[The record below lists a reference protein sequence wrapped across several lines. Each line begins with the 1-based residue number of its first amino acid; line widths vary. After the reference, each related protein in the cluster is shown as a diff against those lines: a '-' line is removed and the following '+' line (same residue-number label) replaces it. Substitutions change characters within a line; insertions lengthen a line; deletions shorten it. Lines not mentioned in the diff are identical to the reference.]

1 MHKIK
6 SVLSKLRRTMV
17 LLFPERQLYFR
28 SNGDVKFV
36 ALTTPIQGLIAV
48 VLLSITGWVSFATV
62 DHYNRQAT
70 LDNKDKEIVTLATTN
85 DKLGVEITALQKDI
99 TSKTSVIEKR
109 QNYLTEIISGDPDL
123 KSTEGDVK
131 SEFKTEAKPKT
142 EDTPKEEESS
152 GGSFDFFGINAEKE
166 NSYFDQLDQIRY
178 NAFTQLDRVEK
189 NQVHDINAVIEK
201 TKFKITRYNTAL
213 KSTGLN
219 TDTLIKAWETDLTN
233 TAMGGPF
240 IPASLPLADFS
251 EGAVLSEADKAV
263 MALNEE
269 WIKLQKIKDS
279 IESVPSLAPPE
290 KYYVSSPF
298 GRRMDPFRKVPANHP
313 GIDLA
318 GWRGTD
324 VKATAPGKV
333 VRAGPW
339 KTYGR
344 MVEIDH
350 GNGFKTRYGHMQKL
364 RVKVGQVVE
373 RGQSVGDLGCTGRC
387 TSPHVH
393 YEVWFLG
400 KLKDPM
406 PYLRVAEAVFKMQN
420 NYNVVKSE

>member
-1 MHKIK
+1 
-6 SVLSKLRRTMV
+6 MV

-36 ALTTPIQGLIAV
+36 ALTTPIQGLIAI
-48 VLLSITGWVSFATV
+48 VLLGLVGWMGFATI
-62 DHYNRQAT
+62 DHYNRQAI
-70 LDNKDKEIVTLATTN
+70 LDGKDKEINALASTN
-85 DKLGVEITALQKDI
+85 DKLGSDIASLQKDI

-109 QNYLTEIISGDPDL
+109 QEYLTEIISGDPDL
-123 KSTEGDVK
+123 KTAKGEVK
-131 SEFKTEAKPKT
+131 T
-142 EDTPKEEESS
+142 KEEIKAGSNKLETDEGSS
-152 GGSFDFFGINAEKE
+152 NDDGSDGGFDFFGINAEKE
-166 NSYFDQLDQIRY
+166 NSYFDQLDEIRQT
-178 NAFTQLDRVEK
+178 AFAQLDQVEA
-189 NQVHDINAVIEK
+189 NQVNDINAVINK
-201 TKFKITRYNTAL
+201 ARLKIFKYDTAL
-213 KSTGLN
+213 KTTGLS
-219 TDTLIKAWETDLTN
+219 TDNLIAAWEKDVSN
-233 TAMGGPF
+233 SAMGGPF
-240 IPASLPLADFS
+240 IPASLPLANLS
-251 EGAVLSEADKAV
+251 EGAELSAADKAV

-269 WIKLQKIKDS
+269 WIKLQKIKES
-279 IESVPSLAPPE
+279 IESVPSIAPPE

-298 GRRMDPFRKVPANHP
+298 GRRIDPFRKVPANHP

-324 VKATAPGKV
+324 IKATAPGKI

-364 RVKVGQVVE
+364 RVKVGQTIE
-373 RGQSVGDLGCTGRC
+373 RGQSIGDLGCTGRC

-393 YEVWFLG
+393 YEVWFQG
-400 KLKDPM
+400 RLKDPM
-406 PYLRVAEAVFKMQN
+406 PYLRVAETVFKLQN